1 MNKSEIFVKLAKE
14 DGISADSY
22 RLLTKF
28 LAQIPIKTITKNEIV
43 YTPELQQLLKDA
55 YTCVQ

>member
-1 MNKSEIFVKLAKE
+1 MTSIFSCVNKSEIFVKLAKE

-28 LAQIPIKTITKNEIV
+28 LA
-43 YTPELQQLLKDA
+43 
-55 YTCVQ
+55 